1 MNEEKIVNKI
11 IPIETIIEIANFLE
25 KQCEEYQ
32 RLFEKDE
39 QKNEGLKYNEKV
51 YDYKGQNPKVQY
63 RIIFKDGKDIKQ
75 EGYNWFINM
84 INNLDSIKEID
95 IYSDIY
101 YSSNSKV
108 REHYEYM
115 RLNIDVLFKED
126 MVKLQVYGSNTE
138 EQINK
143 VHSYLKGIIEN
154 NDDRYNKTV
163 KHKQLRIQSLCLTI
177 GIILSYIIYFILM
190 ANKNALPEELG
201 NLLNN
206 KTIII
211 IGQWLISALIGN
223 ILGLPIMILLYK
235 NIIPRT
241 KTRYSKSAHKLVYID
256 DIEDYISHDEVQIGT
271 FSNNGK
277 YRETIEKIYKITS
290 KVVLVQVIIS
300 IILFF
305 ILK

>member
-75 EGYNWFINM
+75 EGYNWFISM

>member
-32 RLFEKDE
+32 KLFEKDE

-75 EGYNWFINM
+75 EGYNWFISM

-201 NLLNN
+201 SLLNN
-206 KTIII
+206 KIIII
-211 IGQWLISALIGN
+211 IGQWLISAVVGN

>member
-11 IPIETIIEIANFLE
+11 IPIETIIETANFLE

-32 RLFEKDE
+32 KLFEKDE

-154 NDDRYNKTV
+154 NDDRYNRTV

-190 ANKNALPEELG
+190 ANKNTFPEELG

>member
-11 IPIETIIEIANFLE
+11 IPIETIIETANFLE

-32 RLFEKDE
+32 KLFEKDE
-39 QKNEGLKYNEKV
+39 QKNKGLKYNEKV

-63 RIIFKDGKDIKQ
+63 RIIFKDGKNIKQ
-75 EGYNWFINM
+75 EGYNWFISM

-163 KHKQLRIQSLCLTI
+163 KHKQLRVQSLCLTI

-201 NLLNN
+201 SLLNN
-206 KTIII
+206 KIIII

-277 YRETIEKIYKITS
+277 YRATIEKIYKITS

>member
-32 RLFEKDE
+32 KLFEKDE

-75 EGYNWFINM
+75 EGYNWFISM

-190 ANKNALPEELG
+190 ANKNAFPEELE

-211 IGQWLISALIGN
+211 LGQWLISAVVGN